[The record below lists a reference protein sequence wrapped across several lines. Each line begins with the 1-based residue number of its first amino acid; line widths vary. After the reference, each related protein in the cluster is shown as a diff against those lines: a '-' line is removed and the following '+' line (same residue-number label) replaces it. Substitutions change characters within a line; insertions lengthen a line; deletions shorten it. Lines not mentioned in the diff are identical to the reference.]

1 MYPRKV
7 NYPVR
12 GLLKL
17 NSEALKFEEAKKD
30 FTANFCKVSQQI
42 ICKLPNPK
50 LNLKHIYLLRY
61 GLINTQGINIVS
73 SPPKIRGGFLDK
85 EGGHEKIAQK

>member
-30 FTANFCKVSQQI
+30 FTANLTAKEVSQQI

-73 SPPKIRGGFLDK
+73 SPPP
-85 EGGHEKIAQK
+85 